1 MVKRSVANTKKRTQ
15 YISKDESAFLNE
27 FKEKVLDAY
36 PKRIKKISLFG
47 SRATGKSRE
56 DSDFDV
62 FIMVDK
68 RDRGLVDT
76 IYEIAYDIYMQS
88 GLRVDI
94 SPVIM
99 SDEFFNNRLLQ
110 ERRIAKEILKE
121 GISL

>member
-1 MVKRSVANTKKRTQ
+1 MVKRSVANTKKRTH

-76 IYEIAYDIYMQS
+76 IYDIAYDIYMQS